1 MKKVSKFVMGYA
13 IMMFVL
19 TLALSVMLL
28 TQRDHINMDLPNVI
42 VIGGMLLMG
51 YIVSIGLFFLELTKT
66 KEECI
71 DL

>member
-1 MKKVSKFVMGYA
+1 MKNVSKFVMGYA

-42 VIGGMLLMG
+42 TIGAMLLMG

-66 KEECI
+66 EEECI
-71 DL
+71 DI

>member
-1 MKKVSKFVMGYA
+1 MGYA

-42 VIGGMLLMG
+42 TIGAMLLMG

-66 KEECI
+66 EEECI
-71 DL
+71 DI